1 MPVGIR
7 HLIPV
12 GILVSFLRMGNANE
26 RVEWAIPWLQMA
38 DDPTLGHVLIGVVT
52 AVQVVLLSIT
62 GDRFIR
68 MIVRASLGQ
77 AGPSQP
83 RSPRFGRVCLAL
95 VGYAGYRS
103 HGSDVTSAIPHLVE
117 SRRSG

>member
-1 MPVGIR
+1 M
-7 HLIPV
+7 
-12 GILVSFLRMGNANE
+12 GILVSFLRMGTANE

-68 MIVRASLGQ
+68 IIVRASLGQ
-77 AGPSQP
+77 VGPLQP
-83 RSPRFGRVCLAL
+83 RSLRFGRVYLAL
-95 VGYAGYRS
+95 MGCAGYRS
-103 HGSDVTSAIPHLVE
+103 HGSDVTSATPHLGE